1 MSMPSEPPQ
10 LAQPAQQEMP
20 ITTGEPNGPIRRIFM
35 GADGLRTFWKLAIF
49 MTLVM
54 ALRSAIRFVL
64 HALHVHLVAADF
76 TVRAEIIRDGL
87 AFLVVLA
94 ATALMGAFEK
104 RPIADYGLPLRGAFG
119 LRFWEGLLWGF
130 VAECATMFTL

>member
-10 LAQPAQQEMP
+10 LVQPAQQETP

-49 MTLVM
+49 MTLLM

-94 ATALMGAFEK
+94 ATALMGARSK
-104 RPIADYGLPLRGAFG
+104 SVPLPTMACR
-119 LRFWEGLLWGF
+119 
-130 VAECATMFTL
+130 CAAPSACASGRVCCGDLSPSAPRC